1 MLVDLISQKHRELA
15 EHYVF
20 VMKEIA
26 GIDIYENTRKRA
38 YVVARAIISHCL
50 EAEGCP
56 VSDAGRLLGVNH
68 STVIYYRD
76 RFELIF
82 APGGEAEKELWEK
95 FNASIY
101 HSQDSQAHI

>member
-1 MLVDLISQKHRELA
+1 MLVNLIRQKHKDLA
-15 EHYVF
+15 EHYIS
-20 VMKEIA
+20 VMKEVS
-26 GIDIYENTRKRA
+26 GIDVFEKTRKPG

-56 VSDAGRLLGVNH
+56 VSDAGRLLRVNH
-68 STVIYYRD
+68 STIIYYRD